1 MTAMKD
7 FFIKLIFNIQQIY
20 IIFTVIYSFCLK
32 EWNLEANLQGKEEY
46 PIQTR
51 NLKQALNRG
60 LVLRKVH
67 RVIKFNKKTWLKPSF
82 SVNSE
87 LRKKARNDFQKYF
100 FKLMNYLKKTVKM
113 WENTKTS
120 SL

>member
-1 MTAMKD
+1 M
-7 FFIKLIFNIQQIY
+7 
-20 IIFTVIYSFCLK
+20 
-32 EWNLEANLQGKEEY
+32 QGKEEY

-113 WENTKTS
+113 
-120 SL
+120 